1 MADVIALSPFCQLL
15 QCTYRRSGDIIGSSY
30 STGVERNIHK
40 CHKLQDMSW
49 NVTNLAVLNCPT
61 NNLGD
66 YKDPNIMIHQKTF
79 KNTNQRKF
87 SKLILQFL
95 LQVIDI
101 DVQANPVTPKLDFN
115 SDPHRRTI
123 CGLRNLSQ
131 ENYWNSE
138 NSEFETLTSTS
149 VHSHLIEYSI
159 QMANIPSTWMI
170 GNRISTVAL
179 CSNIRNQRM

>member
-15 QCTYRRSGDIIGSSY
+15 QCTYRRSIGSSY
-30 STGVERNIHK
+30 STGVERNIQK

-66 YKDPNIMIHQKTF
+66 YKDPNIMIHQETF

-95 LQVIDI
+95 LQLVDI
-101 DVQANPVTPKLDFN
+101 DVQANPVTPKLNFN
-115 SDPHRRTI
+115 SDPHRKTI
-123 CGLRNLSQ
+123 FVLRNWSQ

-138 NSEFETLTSTS
+138 NSVEF
-149 VHSHLIEYSI
+149 
-159 QMANIPSTWMI
+159 
-170 GNRISTVAL
+170 R
-179 CSNIRNQRM
+179 IRNAHFNFSAFSLDWIFDSDGKYPFYLDDWQSN